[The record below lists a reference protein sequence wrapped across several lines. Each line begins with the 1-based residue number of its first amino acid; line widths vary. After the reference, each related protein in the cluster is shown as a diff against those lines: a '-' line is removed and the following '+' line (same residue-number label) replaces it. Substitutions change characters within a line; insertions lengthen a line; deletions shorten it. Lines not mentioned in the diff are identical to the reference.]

1 METTPEI
8 EKNLCEKWKISFKEC
23 KKAQTIKADGLIGIL
38 LQEIDNHPFQKNSPF
53 YDIRRQLII
62 KLMKLK

>member
-8 EKNLCEKWKISFKEC
+8 KKKLCEKWIISFKEC
-23 KKAQTIKADGLIGIL
+23 KKADITKADGLIGIL
-38 LQEIDNHPFQKNSPF
+38 LQEIDNHPFQKDSHL
-53 YDIRRQLII
+53 YDIRRKLII